1 MKITGKIE
9 TQRIEFGNQ
18 DVFSNPK
25 AAHIGYG
32 TDENFVMPM
41 GVSMI
46 SVLENNLQEPIAF
59 HVLTEG
65 ISAKSIEKL
74 RWIADKYPNCGVQI
88 HFTDLS
94 ILAGLPIVALGK
106 ATYIRAFLEQILD
119 VSVDRILYLDGDIV
133 CIHSIEAL
141 LHRDFQG
148 KTVMVV
154 EDVPVT
160 ARKQEKKFQLQHYFN
175 AGMIFMDMQQWRKG
189 KISEHFLDVC
199 FQYKEKLNYLDQDA
213 LNIVLKEQKL
223 LVENIYNFIPA
234 APDITEIPNDTVF
247 LHYAGT
253 KPWYCWLDFPLKKF
267 FIKYY
272 KMSPWKEESL
282 QQPRNYREM
291 HYMSRARWRQGKYCD
306 SVFMGTELLD
316 GQGMVML
323 IGWRKID
330 PQGDPDHVVLERGSG
345 VGQFHVFSMVGYID
359 HGLQRKLFR
368 LLEYSLQDRIR
379 IVQGAMVPERFFS
392 FICPGPMLLFHIGL
406 GNPVIIT
413 EMAAH
418 QMQDDEILLFCGNL
432 GKGLE
437 NVLIRTLDPYLMVG
451 LPGDDSDSGIGNTAL
466 FLGGNPVGFITG
478 LFCQGHNI
486 HRIF

>member
-9 TQRIEFGNQ
+9 TQRIEFGNP

-25 AAHIGYG
+25 AAHMGYG

-133 CIHSIEAL
+133 CLHSIEAL

-253 KPWYCWLDFPLKKF
+253 KPWSCWLDFPLKKF

-306 SVFMGTELLD
+306 SVYWFFKYIYTK
-316 GQGMVML
+316 V
-323 IGWRKID
+323 IK
-330 PQGDPDHVVLERGSG
+330 RG
-345 VGQFHVFSMVGYID
+345 
-359 HGLQRKLFR
+359 
-368 LLEYSLQDRIR
+368 
-379 IVQGAMVPERFFS
+379 
-392 FICPGPMLLFHIGL
+392 
-406 GNPVIIT
+406 
-413 EMAAH
+413 
-418 QMQDDEILLFCGNL
+418 
-432 GKGLE
+432 
-437 NVLIRTLDPYLMVG
+437 
-451 LPGDDSDSGIGNTAL
+451 
-466 FLGGNPVGFITG
+466 
-478 LFCQGHNI
+478 
-486 HRIF
+486 